1 MLPPWAKHP
10 PEGEDAGAPMAGQ
23 ALLKPNTQH
32 EAREHQDI
40 SWHPDATLHLPQ
52 HPRERGWLG
61 LGCSWGLLGLGYRL
75 GWAHPSEDAHHTSA
89 LSILTRSLALQVIS
103 KGKLFQS

>member
-1 MLPPWAKHP
+1 MMTTGFFPTLPSQDAAIL
-10 PEGEDAGAPMAGQ
+10 GTSILLRGRDAGAPMPGR

-32 EAREHQDI
+32 EAKEHQDI

-75 GWAHPSEDAHHTSA
+75 GWAHPPRMPTTHQPFPS
-89 LSILTRSLALQVIS
+89 
-103 KGKLFQS
+103 